1 MTVMPI
7 FSTYDGTELAY
18 RLVGE
23 GEPLI
28 CLPGGPMRAARYF
41 GDLGGLSRVRRLVL
55 LDLRGTGDS
64 AVPQDP
70 STYRIDRLVDD
81 VEALRAHLGIERAD
95 VLGHS
100 AAGELAALYAARHP
114 QRLRSLT
121 LVTPGT
127 GVLGLPATPQDR
139 REAAE
144 LRAGEPW
151 YAEAR
156 AALEEIQAGRATPE
170 AWAGIRP
177 FTYGRWDAAAQA
189 HAAESPAQR
198 NALAGSL
205 YYPESGLD
213 TGSTVAALR
222 ELQVPVLVLAG
233 EYDGGPS
240 PDRAAELAALFPQAE
255 FAVQRGAGHFP
266 WLDDPGAFVRTV
278 AAFLDPGVS
287 SVQTGGIRLAYRTWG
302 DPSAPPVVL
311 AHGRGGSSLDWTD
324 IAEQLAAR
332 HRVYALDFRGHGLSD
347 WPGRYSFEFFRDDLH
362 AFLEARNLS
371 GATVVGHSMGGV
383 AALLLAERHPALV
396 GALVVEDAPVL
407 LPLDPPRPPAERP
420 TGELGYDW
428 QVVPSI
434 DAQLNAPDP
443 SARESLGEI
452 TAPALVVGGSRSHLD
467 QEQLAWM
474 AGQIPAGQFSSVDA
488 GHLVHADNPKAFL
501 AALRSF
507 GVG

>member
-1 MTVMPI
+1 MPI
-7 FSTYDGTELAY
+7 FSTYDGTRLAY
-18 RLVGE
+18 HLVGE

-41 GDLGGLSRVRRLVL
+41 GDLGGLSRVRQLVL
-55 LDLRGTGDS
+55 LDLRGTGES
-64 AVPQDP
+64 AVPQDT
-70 STYRIDRLVDD
+70 SSYRIDRLVDD
-81 VEALRAHLGIERAD
+81 VEALRAHLGLEQAD

-100 AAGELAALYAARHP
+100 ASGELAALYAARYP
-114 QRLRSLT
+114 RRLRSLT
-121 LVTPGT
+121 LITPGT
-127 GVLGLPATPQDR
+127 DTLGLPATDQDR
-139 REAAE
+139 RDAAG
-144 LRAGEPW
+144 LRAHEPW

-177 FTYGRWDAAAQA
+177 FAYGRWDAAAQA
-189 HAAESPAQR
+189 HAAGSPAQR

-213 TGSTVAALR
+213 TGATVAALR
-222 ELQVPVLVLAG
+222 ELPVPVLVLAG
-233 EYDGGPS
+233 EYDGGPT
-240 PDRAAELAALFPQAE
+240 PDRAAELAALFPHAE
-255 FAVQRGAGHFP
+255 CVVQRGAGHFP
-266 WLDDPGAFVRTV
+266 WMDDPGAFVRTV
-278 AAFLDPGVS
+278 SAFLDPDVS
-287 SVQTGGIRLAYRTWG
+287 SVQAGGIRLAYRTWG

-347 WPGRYSFEFFRDDLH
+347 WPGRYSFALFRDDLL
-362 AFLEARNLS
+362 AFLEARDLS
-371 GATVVGHSMGGV
+371 GATVIGHSMGGV
-383 AALLLAERHPALV
+383 AAVLLAERHPALV
-396 GALVVEDAPVL
+396 GALVVEDAPAP

-420 TGELGYDW
+420 AEELDHDW
-428 QVVPSI
+428 QVVPAI

-443 SARESLGEI
+443 AARESLGEI
-452 TAPALVVGGSRSHLD
+452 TAPALVVGGSRSHVD

-474 AGQIPAGQFSSVDA
+474 ARQMPGGRFVTVDA

>member
-1 MTVMPI
+1 MPI
-7 FSTYDGTELAY
+7 FSTYDGTELSY

-41 GDLGGLSRVRRLVL
+41 GDLGGLSRVRQLVL
-55 LDLRGTGDS
+55 LDLRGTGGS

-70 STYRIDRLVDD
+70 ATYRIDRLVDD
-81 VEALRAHLGIERAD
+81 VEALRAHLGLERAD

-100 AAGELAALYAARHP
+100 AAGELAALYAAKYP

-121 LVTPGT
+121 LVTPAT
-127 GVLGLPATPQDR
+127 ATLGLPATDQDR

-144 LRAGEPW
+144 LRSGEPW
-151 YAEAR
+151 YPEAR

-170 AWAGIRP
+170 AWAAVRP
-177 FTYGRWDAAAQA
+177 FTYGRWDTAAQA
-189 HAAESPAQR
+189 HAAESPSQR

-213 TGSTVAALR
+213 TTAAVAALR
-222 ELQVPVLVLAG
+222 ELPVPVLVLAG

-240 PDRAAELAALFPQAE
+240 PDRAAELAALFPHAE
-255 FAVQRGAGHFP
+255 FVVQRGASHFP
-266 WLDDPGAFVRTV
+266 WLDGPGAFVRAV
-278 AAFLDPGVS
+278 AAFLDPDVS
-287 SVQTGGIRLAYRTWG
+287 SVQAGGIRLAYRTWG

-311 AHGRGGSSLDWTD
+311 AHGRGGSSLDWTG
-324 IAEQLAAR
+324 IAEELAAR

-371 GATVVGHSMGGV
+371 GATVVGHSMGGT

-396 GALVVEDAPVL
+396 GALVVEDPPPL

-420 TGELGYDW
+420 PGELGYDW
-428 QVVPSI
+428 RVVPST

-443 SARESLGEI
+443 GVRESLAEI
-452 TAPALVVGGSRSHLD
+452 TAPALVVGGSRSHVD
-467 QEQLAWM
+467 QEQLAWI
-474 AGQIPAGQFSSVDA
+474 ARQIPGGRFASVDA
-488 GHLVHADNPKAFL
+488 GHLVHTDNPKAFL
-501 AALRSF
+501 AVLRAF

>member
-1 MTVMPI
+1 MPI
-7 FSTYDGTELAY
+7 FSTYDGTTLAY

-41 GDLGGLSRVRRLVL
+41 GDLGGLSRVRQLVL

-70 STYRIDRLVDD
+70 SSYRVDRLVED
-81 VEALRAHLGIERAD
+81 VEALRAHLGIEQAD

-100 AAGELAALYAARHP
+100 ASGELAALYAAAYP

-127 GVLGLPATPQDR
+127 GVLGLAATDQDR

-151 YAEAR
+151 YSGAR
-156 AALEEIQAGRATPE
+156 AALDEIQAGRATPE

-177 FTYGRWDAAAQA
+177 FMYGRWDAAAQA

-198 NALAGSL
+198 NAEAGAL
-205 YYPESGLD
+205 YYPEDGLD
-213 TGSTVAALR
+213 TDATVAALR
-222 ELQVPVLVLAG
+222 ELPVPVLVLAG

-240 PDRAAELAALFPQAE
+240 PDRAAALAALFPHAE
-255 FAVQRGAGHFP
+255 FVVQKGAAHFP
-266 WLDDPGAFVRTV
+266 WMDDPGAFVRAVT
-278 AAFLDPGVS
+278 AFLDPGVS
-287 SVQTGGIRLAYRTWG
+287 SVQAGGIRLAYRTWG

-311 AHGRGGSSLDWTD
+311 AHGRGGSSLDW
-324 IAEQLAAR
+324 AGVAGQLAAR

-371 GATVVGHSMGGV
+371 GATVIGHSMGGA
-383 AALLLAERHPALV
+383 AALLLAERHPAMIGTLV
-396 GALVVEDAPVL
+396 IEDAPAL
-407 LPLDPPRPPAERP
+407 LPLDPPRPRAERP
-420 TGELGYDW
+420 EGELDFDW

-434 DAQLNAPDP
+434 DVQMNAPDP
-443 SARESLGEI
+443 AGRERLGDI
-452 TAPALVVGGSRSHLD
+452 IAPTLVVGGSRSHID
-467 QEQLAWM
+467 QDQLTWM
-474 AGQIPAGQFSSVDA
+474 AQQIPGGQYVSVDA
-488 GHLVHADNPKAFL
+488 GHLVHTDNPQAFL
-501 AALRSF
+501 AALRAF

>member
-1 MTVMPI
+1 MPI

-18 RLVGE
+18 HLVGE

-41 GDLGGLSRVRRLVL
+41 GDLGGLSARRQLVL

-64 AVPQDP
+64 AVPRDP
-70 STYRIDRLVDD
+70 ATYRMDRLVDD
-81 VEALRAHLGIERAD
+81 VEALRAHLGLEQAD

-100 AAGELAALYAARHP
+100 ASGELAALYAAKYPR
-114 QRLRSLT
+114 RLRSLT

-127 GVLGLPATPQDR
+127 GTLGLPATDQDR
-139 REAAE
+139 RDAAA
-144 LRAGEPW
+144 LRAHEPW

-156 AALEEIQAGRATPE
+156 AALDEIQAGRATPE
-170 AWAGIRP
+170 AWEGIRP
-177 FTYGRWDAAAQA
+177 FTYGRWDAEAQA
-189 HAAESPAQR
+189 HAALSPTQR

-205 YYPESGLD
+205 YYPEDGLD
-213 TGSTVAALR
+213 TESTVAALR
-222 ELQVPVLVLAG
+222 ELPVPVLVLAG

-240 PDRAAELAALFPQAE
+240 PDRAAELAALFPHAE
-255 FAVQRGAGHFP
+255 FVVQRGAAHFP
-266 WLDDPGAFVRTV
+266 WMDDPGAFVRTV
-278 AAFLDPGVS
+278 AAFLDPDVS
-287 SVQTGGIRLAYRTWG
+287 SVQAGGIRLAYRTWG
-302 DPSAPPVVL
+302 EPSAPPVIL
-311 AHGRGGSSLDWTD
+311 AHGRSGSSLDWTEV
-324 IAEQLAAR
+324 AEHLAAR

-371 GATVVGHSMGGV
+371 GATVIGHSMGGA

-396 GALVVEDAPVL
+396 GALVIEDAPTL
-407 LPLDPPRPPAERP
+407 LPLDPPRNPAERP
-420 TGELGYDW
+420 PGELDFDW

-443 SARESLGEI
+443 AAREHLGEI
-452 TAPALVVGGSRSHLD
+452 TAPALVVGGARSHVD

-474 AGQIPAGQFSSVDA
+474 AEQIPGGRFVSVDA
-488 GHLVHADNPKAFL
+488 GHLVHADNPQAFL
-501 AALRSF
+501 DALRAF